1 MLDAATIT
9 EPILKV
15 AIIGIQFVKNLI
27 TLLSPAAFVE
37 WIYIGVS
44 VLLAYLLSK
53 AKFILS
59 MGPAF
64 MVFMSIIIF
73 IILKLA

>member
-59 MGPAF
+59 MGLAF